1 MDNPVHITDA
11 VTRLKEIF
19 SRIPGTRLTVADAA
33 RLSGLDRQECE
44 LVLTAL
50 EGAGFLKRRYERPVS
65 TIGNRLSGLV
75 FEWR

>member
-1 MDNPVHITDA
+1 MDNAVRITDG
-11 VTRLKEIF
+11 VQRVKEVF
-19 SRIPGTRLTVADAA
+19 SQIPGTRLTVADAA

-50 EGAGFLKRRYERPVS
+50 EGAGFLKRRYQRQVPTMGS
-65 TIGNRLSGLV
+65 RLFGLV